1 MYKTSFNNS
10 EENNLGLTDLIGDH
24 IYDHVIDGV
33 ECQVISP
40 DDFFDC
46 LSKYGIRVENESERT
61 VVQRVLKLT
70 STDQNWYFVNNLV
83 TILSSLGIRE
93 HVPEDTPFL
102 KYSNLKGRDIRIIN
116 RLNFIS
122 DKYRVKDL
130 RKIFSKVIFTQ
141 KVVSLKQNS
150 KERVIELCHAD
161 NFLQVLQKLKVT
173 NAIELEENLLNLLA
187 LSPDKTEL
195 IMMDKVIKV

>member
-1 MYKTSFNNS
+1 MYYRNSIEEVEPTETNATQKFLLKIADYCFTHNIRGEKKEKFVYKNSFNDS
-10 EENNLGLTDLIGDH
+10 EENNLGLTDLIGEY

-46 LSKYGIRVENESERT
+46 LAKYDIKVDNESERMI
-61 VVQRVLKLT
+61 VQRVLKLT

-83 TILSSLGIRE
+83 TILSSVGIRE

-116 RLNFIS
+116 RLNFII
-122 DKYRVKDL
+122 DKYNVKDI
-130 RKIFSKVIFTQ
+130 RKIFTKIIFTQ

-150 KERVIELCHAD
+150 KERVIEL
-161 NFLQVLQKLKVT
+161 
-173 NAIELEENLLNLLA
+173 
-187 LSPDKTEL
+187 
-195 IMMDKVIKV
+195 